1 MTGDVDLESAP
12 YWAALVEHRLVL
24 QRCGSCS
31 RHRFPPMPSC
41 PWCGTTDTDV
51 VEARGQGTVYSW
63 VTVRR
68 PFGDAWAGEVPYIIA
83 AVELDEGCRVFARV
97 DVDADDVAA
106 GLRLDARYV
115 DHDGW
120 SELRFAPSAP

>member
-1 MTGDVDLESAP
+1 M
-12 YWAALVEHRLVL
+12 
-24 QRCGSCS
+24 
-31 RHRFPPMPSC
+31 
-41 PWCGTTDTDV
+41 
-51 VEARGQGTVYSW
+51 YSW

-68 PFGDAWAGEVPYIIA
+68 PFGDAWAGDVPYIIA